1 MKNLLVP
8 LNGASAEPSNSNCNF
23 HKDALLGFAI
33 DLPDEQF
40 DSAVMQLQAAA
51 AEQQHNNNNSNN
63 ANNNS
68 NSGDYHQSLLHC
80 VDLLPAAVAP
90 PDLPECYQFD
100 ADAAAA
106 ASELVN
112 VANKDCDSL
121 AKLAYN
127 LYRLAKDDHIVIDR

>member
-1 MKNLLVP
+1 MHCL
-8 LNGASAEPSNSNCNF
+8 
-23 HKDALLGFAI
+23 ALL
-33 DLPDEQF
+33 DEQL

-51 AEQQHNNNNSNN
+51 AEQQQQHSNN
-63 ANNNS
+63 NNNS
-68 NSGDYHQSLLHC
+68 NSGDYHQSLLQC
-80 VDLLPAAVAP
+80 VDLMPTAVAP
-90 PDLPECYQFD
+90 PDMPECYRFD

-127 LYRLAKDDHIVIDR
+127 LYRLAKEDHIVIDR

>member
-1 MKNLLVP
+1 MP
-8 LNGASAEPSNSNCNF
+8 SNGAIDESRINSTDYQ
-23 HKDALLGFAI
+23 KDALLGYVLNLQ
-33 DLPDEQF
+33 DGQL
-40 DSAVMQLQAAA
+40 DSAVMQLQGV
-51 AEQQHNNNNSNN
+51 AEVQNHINKSD
-63 ANNNS
+63 
-68 NSGDYHQSLLHC
+68 GDYHQLSLNC
-80 VDLLPAAVAP
+80 IDLLPADAASSKFS
-90 PDLPECYQFD
+90 ECYQFD

>member
-1 MKNLLVP
+1 MKV
-8 LNGASAEPSNSNCNF
+8 PSNGVSDDSRINNTDYQ
-23 HKDALLGFAI
+23 KDALLGYVLN
-33 DLPDEQF
+33 LPDEQL
-40 DSAVMQLQAAA
+40 DSAVMQLQAV
-51 AEQQHNNNNSNN
+51 AEEQKHNNKSN
-63 ANNNS
+63 
-68 NSGDYHQSLLHC
+68 GDYHQLSLNC
-80 VDLLPAAVAP
+80 IDLLPDAVASSE
-90 PDLPECYQFD
+90 LSECYQFD